1 MKIGLVTGAANG
13 LGAAISARLVADG
26 MTVYV
31 TDVDIEGARTVANR
45 LGERA
50 IAMPLDVRSEAAW
63 NDAIRAVELR
73 HARLDALVNNAGI
86 VVTGTVESLALEAF
100 RDALDIDLIGP
111 FLGCRYAIP
120 VMRRTGGA
128 IVNMSSRAALRA
140 NPTLIGYSAAKA
152 GLTMLTKSVALH
164 CAQQGYDIRCN
175 SVHPGLIST
184 EKNDEIA
191 RSLGDMEEVYA
202 GWRASIPLGRIGTP
216 DEIAALVSFLVSPA
230 ASYATGAEFVM
241 DGGSSL

>member
-1 MKIGLVTGAANG
+1 
-13 LGAAISARLVADG
+13 
-26 MTVYV
+26 
-31 TDVDIEGARTVANR
+31 
-45 LGERA
+45 
-50 IAMPLDVRSEAAW
+50 
-63 NDAIRAVELR
+63 
-73 HARLDALVNNAGI
+73 
-86 VVTGTVESLALEAF
+86 
-100 RDALDIDLIGP
+100 
-111 FLGCRYAIP
+111 
-120 VMRRTGGA
+120 
-128 IVNMSSRAALRA
+128 
-140 NPTLIGYSAAKA
+140 
-152 GLTMLTKSVALH
+152 MLTKSVALH